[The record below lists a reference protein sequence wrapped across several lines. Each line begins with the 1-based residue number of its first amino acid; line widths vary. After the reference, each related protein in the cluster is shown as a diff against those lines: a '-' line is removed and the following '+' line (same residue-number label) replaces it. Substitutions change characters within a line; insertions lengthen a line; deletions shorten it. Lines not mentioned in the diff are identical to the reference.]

1 MIRPSSLKLGDES
14 NNRFYGVSDLSFG
27 CKKLT
32 RTSQNIQLSERL
44 GEWVIWPH
52 LDIRALQI
60 LPSEVWPTHE
70 LSPEFQKWNSNVCHL
85 KEQSEVIKK
94 VANNLFSWAQ
104 SLLHKAGLKIQ
115 SNFLIYKIIGSS
127 HKKSF
132 HNQMLPRVKW
142 FFLITSL
149 KRKSGEMWV

>member
-1 MIRPSSLKLGDES
+1 MI
-14 NNRFYGVSDLSFG
+14 
-27 CKKLT
+27 T
-32 RTSQNIQLSERL
+32 RTSQNIELSERL
-44 GEWVIWPH
+44 GEWIIWPH

-70 LSPEFQKWNSNVCHL
+70 LSPELQKWNSNVCHL

-104 SLLHKAGLKIQ
+104 GLLHKAGLKIQ
-115 SNFLIYKIIGSS
+115 SNFLIYKIIASS
-127 HKKSF
+127 HKSCF
-132 HNQMLPRVKW
+132 IIECYRESNE
-142 FFLITSL
+142 FFLTTSL

>member
-1 MIRPSSLKLGDES
+1 MIRTRSLNRDDVS
-14 NNRFYGVSDLSFG
+14 NDKFFG
-27 CKKLT
+27 CKNLT
-32 RTSQNIQLSERL
+32 RTSQNNQLSERW
-44 GEWVIWPH
+44 GEWIIWPH

-70 LSPEFQKWNSNVCHL
+70 LSPELQKWNSNVCHL
-85 KEQSEVIKK
+85 KEQSEIIKK

-115 SNFLIYKIIGSS
+115 GNILIYKRESPMKNS
-127 HKKSF
+127 
-132 HNQMLPRVKW
+132 
-142 FFLITSL
+142 LITSL